1 VIGRRRRSVLQTMDE
16 PDRFLA
22 ALERATRALEEA
34 TAEMRSL
41 RTSATDLRHS
51 TERLR
56 SVYAQPDHKSVLRL
70 ADHRR

>member
-1 VIGRRRRSVLQTMDE
+1 MDD

-41 RTSATDLRHS
+41 RTTATDLRYS

-56 SVYAQPDHKSVLRL
+56 STYAPEPHRVIRL
-70 ADHRR
+70 ADRRR